1 MAGTKKTTAQLYT
14 DRTSTIYSNGVNAIN
29 GADNAI
35 LIDDLIASFA
45 NLLTDNTLFGLF
57 PYETTRT
64 YYIGQAVVFS
74 GGIYICNTATTTG
87 VWNASHWTSI
97 NTTKQSRDAIVNI
110 TTDPQTII
118 FSSVMPSVNY
128 TLTYRLY
135 DSVTGSTDGASSVI
149 SSKSVNGFIISSP
162 IVGVNVYL
170 DYSVK
175 EI

>member
-1 MAGTKKTTAQLYT
+1 MAKKSKAQLKT

-29 GADNAI
+29 GNDHAI
-35 LIDDLIASFA
+35 FLDDILDSSI
-45 NLLTDNTLFGLF
+45 NELTDYTKLGLF

-64 YYIGQAVVFS
+64 YYLGQAVVYS
-74 GGIYICNTATTTG
+74 GAIYICNNATTTG
-87 VWNASHWTSI
+87 VWNSSHWTAIDVS
-97 NTTKQSRDAIVNI
+97 KQSREAIVNV

-135 DSVTGSTDGASSVI
+135 DSVTGSTDGGSSAI
-149 SSKSVNGFIISSP
+149 TNKSINGFIISSP

-170 DYSVK
+170 EYSAK